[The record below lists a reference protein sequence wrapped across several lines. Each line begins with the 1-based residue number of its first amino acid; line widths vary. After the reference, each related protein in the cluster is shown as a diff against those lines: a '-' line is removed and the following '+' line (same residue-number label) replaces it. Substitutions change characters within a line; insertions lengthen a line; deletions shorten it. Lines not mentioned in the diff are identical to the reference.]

1 MAKTPAGPV
10 ERRPLTRD
18 RIVRTSIAIIERDGA
33 RALSMRKIAAELGVG
48 VMSLYNHVPN
58 KDALLEA
65 VAESVLAG
73 LDVPE
78 AEANPGRDWRL
89 NARAMVGAFRATAR
103 RHPRSMHLV
112 LTGRSG
118 QLFGRRTAERALALF
133 EAAGFDAA
141 TSVRALRALMSY
153 VMGAQMMEGGA
164 LRMPHGLPSGNADAL
179 LEVDPG
185 EIPHVI
191 ALADELVLDDHEADF
206 ECGLEMLLAA
216 LDRLPRAAGPAAN

>member
-1 MAKTPAGPV
+1 MAKTPAGRV

-33 RALSMRKIAAELGVG
+33 RALSMRKIAAELDVG

-65 VAESVLAG
+65 VAEHVLAG

-78 AEANPGRDWRL
+78 ADANPGRDWKL
-89 NARAMVGAFRATAR
+89 NARAMVAAFRATAH

-118 QLFGRRTAERALALF
+118 QMFGRRTADRALALF
-133 EAAGFDAA
+133 EAAGFDPA

-153 VMGAQMMEGGA
+153 VMGAQMMAGGA
-164 LRMPHGLPSGNADAL
+164 LRMPHGLPPDVTGTLPA
-179 LEVDPG
+179 VDLG
-185 EIPHVI
+185 ELPHVV
-191 ALADELVLDDHEADF
+191 ALADELVRDDHEADF
-206 ECGLEMLLAA
+206 ECGLEMLLSA
-216 LDRLPRAAGPAAN
+216 LDRLPRAAGPAGS